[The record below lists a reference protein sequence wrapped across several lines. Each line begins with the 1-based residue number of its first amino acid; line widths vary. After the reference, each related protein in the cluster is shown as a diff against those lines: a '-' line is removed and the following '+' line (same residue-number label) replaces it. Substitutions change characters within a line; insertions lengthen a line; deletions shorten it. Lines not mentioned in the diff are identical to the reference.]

1 MPDYTKLNNAIDAFE
16 ARSYGSDT
24 DGELEADRARAM
36 SAYMGENVLP
46 VPEGRSAVVDRSV
59 YETIQWIIPSLCR
72 VFASGD
78 DVIEI
83 PPVGPEDEE
92 AAKQESHYLNYI
104 LLQKNPW
111 FEVFST
117 AAHDA
122 LLLKAGYLYA
132 FKDKRRFVQTERY
145 ENQTPESLSILLND
159 KSLQVTDAEQ
169 IPSDE
174 IDPMTGQPMVL
185 FNVTVKR
192 IKEDSAYKVVALA
205 PDHCK
210 VAEETP
216 SWHLENCPYFEYWE
230 EVTISDLR
238 AEGFDVSDDI
248 ADGDDRDTQVDD
260 KRNKY
265 GEDQDIE
272 NSDPAMRVVRK
283 RMIWVR
289 HDYDQD
295 GIAEMQYVVRV
306 GNEILAREECNRIP
320 VAVLACRPIPHRH
333 IGASIA
339 DEQVDIQ
346 DIKTSILR
354 QGLDNLYQTN
364 NVRTYVNDELI
375 NVDDLMVNRP
385 GGLIRGKGIFG
396 QDIAPM
402 PTPFM
407 FDKAMAGL
415 EYMDQVRE
423 NRSGVN
429 RYFTGIDQN
438 ALNKTAS
445 GISQLTSMAAQ
456 RVEQIARTMA
466 LGVEQLASILHE
478 LILKHGHKKE
488 VVRIRSKWVEVDP
501 SSWKNRYDFRISV
514 TYAAGN
520 KDAQMGRLQVLANY
534 QAQAMQSGVPIVT
547 PQNLFETAMEITKA
561 ADISSP
567 DRFWTQPEKIP
578 PQGPPQPDPTV
589 MAAES
594 LKAQVT
600 MQTKD
605 METQQRER
613 DSVRDFE
620 VKKYQIDTD
629 ATVKLTLAQAE
640 REKALEVEGVK
651 AANAMSMME
660 RKDAGEEQ
668 RSKDRVKLLESLSD
682 AERAITNLYQ
692 NSEQQA
698 ALLQIVT
705 RLRKRISKRG
715 KDGRAQEVE
724 SYDPESGAVVERMQV
739 LRGADGRPEGL
750 M

>member
-1 MPDYTKLNNAIDAFE
+1 MPDYQKLINAIDSFE

-24 DGELEADRARAM
+24 DGELESDRARAM
-36 SAYMGENVLP
+36 DAYMGNNRLP
-46 VPEGRSAVVDRSV
+46 VPEGRSSVVDRSV
-59 YETIQWIIPSLCR
+59 YETIQWILPSLCR

-83 PPVGPEDEE
+83 PPVGPEDEQ
-92 AAKQESHYLNYI
+92 AAKQEAQYLNYI

-122 LLLKAGYLYA
+122 LLLKTGYLYA
-132 FKDKRRFVQTERY
+132 FKDKRQYVQTERY

-159 KSLQVTDAEQ
+159 KSVQVVDAQEF
-169 IPSDE
+169 PSE
-174 IDPMTGQPMVL
+174 EADPMTGMPMAMY
-185 FNVTVKR
+185 NVTVKR
-192 IKEDSAYKVVALA
+192 VREDSAYKVVALP

-216 SWHLENCPYFEYWE
+216 SWHLQNCPYFEYWE

-238 AEGFDVSDDI
+238 AEGFDVDDDI
-248 ADGDDRDTQVDD
+248 EGDSDNDTLVDNS
-260 KRNKY
+260 RNRY
-265 GEDQDIE
+265 GEEDDVSA
-272 NSDPAMRVVRK
+272 SDPAMRMVKK

-289 HDYDQD
+289 HDYDED
-295 GIAEMQYVVRV
+295 GISEMQYVVRV
-306 GNEILAREECNRIP
+306 GKKILAREECSRIP

-333 IGASIA
+333 IGLSAA
-339 DEQVDIQ
+339 DETIDIQ
-346 DIKTSILR
+346 DIKTIILR

-364 NVRTYVNDELI
+364 NVRTYVNPDMV

-385 GGLIRGKGIFG
+385 GGIIRGKGVFG
-396 QDIAPM
+396 QDIAPI

-466 LGVEQLASILHE
+466 LGIEQIASVLHE

-488 VVRIRSKWVEVDP
+488 SIRLRGTWVEIDP
-501 SSWKNRYDFRISV
+501 SAWKNRYDFRISV

-520 KDAQMGRLQVLANY
+520 KDAQMSRLQVLAGF
-534 QAQAMQSGVPIVT
+534 QAQAMQGGVPIVT
-547 PQNLFETAMEITKA
+547 PENLYETAIEITKA

-567 DRFWTQPEKIP
+567 DRFWTQPTKIP
-578 PQGPPQPDPTV
+578 PPQPPQPDPTV
-589 MAAES
+589 MAMENI
-594 LKAQVT
+594 KAQVAL
-600 MQTKD
+600 QTKD

-613 DSVRDFE
+613 DSIRDTE
-620 VKKYQIDTD
+620 IKKYQVDTD
-629 ATVKLTLAQAE
+629 ATVKLTLAGAE
-640 REKALEVEGVK
+640 REKAIDVERVRTES
-651 AANAMSMME
+651 AISLQD
-660 RKDAGEEQ
+660 RKNDPEAI
-668 RSKDRVKLLESLSD
+668 RDTATLLDTLSQ
-682 AERAITNLYQ
+682 AERAISTLYQ
-692 NSEQQA
+692 DSEQQK
-698 ALLQIVT
+698 ALLQIVS

-724 SYDPESGAVVERMQV
+724 SYDPETGQVIDRMQV
-739 LRGADGRPEGL
+739 VRGADGRPEGL
-750 M
+750 Q